1 MRKGEV
7 VGVYIVEGG
16 VTVCGGERDLPEIVK
31 SEEDGGSEWEC
42 QLGRAG
48 ERRGG
53 GEGGAAYLPGRL
65 SSFMKAV
72 NTS

>member
-16 VTVCGGERDLPEIVK
+16 VTVRGGERDLPEIVK

-42 QLGRAG
+42 QLGRGG

-53 GEGGAAYLPGRL
+53 GGAAYLPGRL